1 MRMMLERRMR
11 MNKKI
16 STDQFLNWL
25 IDELQPDIFIDSGG
39 FKQIVVLSDRR
50 KALIAKIEEK
60 IGKIKK

>member
-1 MRMMLERRMR
+1 

-25 IDELQPDIFIDSGG
+25 IDELQQDIFIDSGG

-50 KALIAKIEEK
+50 KALLAKIEEK
-60 IGKIKK
+60 IKKIKK